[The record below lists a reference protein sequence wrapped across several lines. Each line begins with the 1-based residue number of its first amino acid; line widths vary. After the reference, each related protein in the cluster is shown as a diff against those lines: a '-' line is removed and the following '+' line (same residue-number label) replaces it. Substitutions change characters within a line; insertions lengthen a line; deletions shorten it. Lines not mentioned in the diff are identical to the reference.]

1 MVYGKTSDHIL
12 ELKTVLLDGKVLDSG
27 PVSLEQAE
35 TIAQGSDRVAKIY
48 RQVIDT
54 CVGEEHLIAD
64 KFPPLNRFL
73 TGYDLKHAYDPK
85 SRLLMFRELLP
96 VQKDVRLRQRSPA
109 EHYANSQ
116 TPRAG

>member
-1 MVYGKTSDHIL
+1 MINTDASGQGSLVYGKTSDHIL

-73 TGYDLKHAYDPK
+73 TGYDLKHAYDPQEQVVDV
-85 SRLLMFRELLP
+85 SRII
-96 VQKDVRLRQRSPA
+96 
-109 EHYANSQ
+109 
-116 TPRAG
+116 AGSRGR